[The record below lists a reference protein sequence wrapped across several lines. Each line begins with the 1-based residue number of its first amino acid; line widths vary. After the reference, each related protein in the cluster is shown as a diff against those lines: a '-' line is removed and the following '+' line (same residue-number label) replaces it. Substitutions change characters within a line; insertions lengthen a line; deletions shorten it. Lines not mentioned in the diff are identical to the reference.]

1 MPTNDF
7 LTFGQALNANVMDQ
21 PTYAALTARTTGF
34 QSGVAQSQQVNKV
47 LRQSSFMAAM
57 LASFCV
63 DHSGLSLLDNGDI
76 PGAEAVML
84 AALNQVI
91 TLAVTAGAYATAAAL
106 TAEITARQNGDAS
119 EGAIRSSGLANE
131 AGIRAAA
138 DTAEAAARFAADAAE
153 VLTRQAAT
161 MAVDQARIA
170 DLNYANAT
178 FARYSNFAGYAN
190 ANGWI
195 TQPGGTL
202 FQWGQGASTS
212 GHLDTF
218 LFPTTFPTAC
228 WQVFACEDH
237 ASGWDTGPNPTWVG
251 VDSPTNSGFKIST
264 VRLFTGNPVPG
275 VGQSVRRDVEGRRR
289 ATHAACA

>member
-202 FQWGQGASTS
+202 FQWGNASTVS
-212 GHLDTF
+212 GYLDTF
-218 LFPTTFPTAC
+218 LFPTTFPNSC
-228 WQVFACEDH
+228 WQVFACEHH
-237 ASGWDTGPNPTWVG
+237 ASGWNPTP
-251 VDSPTNSGFKIST
+251 SPTWIGTDTLTNASFKVSS
-264 VRLFTGNPVPG
+264 VRLFSGNPVPAYAPG
-275 VGQSVRRDVEGRRR
+275 ISVTFFAVGN
-289 ATHAACA
+289 